1 MSLKNNCNEMN
12 FTMDKLRTLLYVS
25 LALVV
30 FMLWQQWQ
38 LDYAKPA
45 ETGTTTSNKV
55 APVANNSA
63 GIDIDVPS
71 APAAAVSAGN
81 VASLPVAS
89 KGERISVQTD
99 VYAIEI
105 DTQGGDIRIADLRK
119 YPVSVKTPKEKF
131 RIINDKVGDEYIL
144 YTQSGLLG
152 DNAPKHTSLY
162 TSTAKQF
169 AMRDGDKKL
178 EVTLHWA
185 GENGVSVEKIY
196 TFYRGRYDIDLSYR
210 VNNAGGAAWQGR
222 LYRQLKRSNFTA
234 GGRAF
239 TSTYTGAIV
248 SNTEKAY
255 QKITFDDMDDANLA
269 QDMKGGWVAMIQH
282 YFIGAFI
289 AEENQV
295 DHTYTKVSNDK
306 QYVIGMVAQPVQVA
320 AGTQNDIKT
329 KLFIGPKLQ
338 KEMAAVAK
346 NLDLVVDYGW
356 LTILSQPIY
365 WVMTKIHG
373 VVGNWGWSI
382 ILLTLT
388 IKLLFYKLSETSYRS
403 MARMRK
409 VTPRMKALKERFG
422 DDKAGFQQAM
432 MKMYQEEKINPLGG
446 CLPILIQ
453 IPVFIALYWVLL
465 EAVELRQAPFIF
477 WLKDLSTADPYF
489 ILPVVMGA
497 TMLLQHRLN
506 PTPLDPTQAKIM
518 MMLPIMFTFFF
529 MFFPSGLVLY
539 WVVNNILSIT
549 QQWVIT
555 KRIDEGKE

>member
-1 MSLKNNCNEMN
+1 
-12 FTMDKLRTLLYVS
+12 
-25 LALVV
+25 
-30 FMLWQQWQ
+30 
-38 LDYAKPA
+38 
-45 ETGTTTSNKV
+45 
-55 APVANNSA
+55 
-63 GIDIDVPS
+63 
-71 APAAAVSAGN
+71 
-81 VASLPVAS
+81 
-89 KGERISVQTD
+89 
-99 VYAIEI
+99 
-105 DTQGGDIRIADLRK
+105 
-119 YPVSVKTPKEKF
+119 
-131 RIINDKVGDEYIL
+131 
-144 YTQSGLLG
+144 
-152 DNAPKHTSLY
+152 
-162 TSTAKQF
+162 
-169 AMRDGDKKL
+169 MRDGDEKL
-178 EVTLHWA
+178 EVTLRWL
-185 GENGVSVEKIY
+185 GNNGVSVDKIY
-196 TFYRGRYDIDLSYR
+196 TFYRGRYDIDLTYR
-210 VNNAGGAAWQGR
+210 VNNAGDAAWQGR
-222 LYRQLKRSNFTA
+222 LYRQLKRSNFKA
-234 GGRAF
+234 GGQAF

-255 QKITFDDMDDANLA
+255 QKIDFDDMDDGNLA
-269 QDMKGGWVAMIQH
+269 MDMKGGWVAMIQH

-289 AEENQV
+289 ADENEQ
-295 DHTYTKVSNDK
+295 DHAYTKVSNDK
-306 QYVIGMVAQPVQVA
+306 QYVIGLVAQPVQVA

-329 KLFIGPKLQ
+329 RLFIGPKLQ
-338 KEMAAVAK
+338 EEMAAVAK

-365 WVMTKIHG
+365 WVMTKIHS

-382 ILLTLT
+382 ILLTLS
-388 IKLLFYKLSETSYRS
+388 IKLLFFKLSETSYRS

-489 ILPVVMGA
+489 ILPVIMGA

-539 WVVNNILSIT
+539 WVVNNILSIS

-555 KRIDEGKE
+555 RRVTEGKE